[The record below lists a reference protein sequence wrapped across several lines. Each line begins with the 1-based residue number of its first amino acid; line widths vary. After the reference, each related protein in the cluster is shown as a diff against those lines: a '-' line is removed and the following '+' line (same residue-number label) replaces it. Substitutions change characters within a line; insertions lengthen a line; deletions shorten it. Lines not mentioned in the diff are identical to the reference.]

1 MHINVKPCKAAYST
15 LDGDC
20 FLDGETGE
28 GISLHCFS
36 RRLFSWL
43 TTMQKKYQNK
53 HSHTQKAFYYNF
65 VYCLSIRLWAGKSP
79 GSTLQCLCP
88 TVVPQLNAESPASL
102 CVFWLHA
109 PLSSSAMV
117 VKRVP
122 SLPLSSSTSSPSGFS
137 CSRVLLSCCMLWLA
151 RSDTSTNTNT

>member
-1 MHINVKPCKAAYST
+1 MQSCILY
-15 LDGDC
+15 LGW
-20 FLDGETGE
+20 
-28 GISLHCFS
+28 
-36 RRLFSWL
+36 RLFLGWRDRRGNFSAL
-43 TTMQKKYQNK
+43 LQQKALQLINYNAKKYQNK

-65 VYCLSIRLWAGKSP
+65 VYCLSMRLWAGNSP

-151 RSDTSTNTNT
+151 RSDTNTNTNT